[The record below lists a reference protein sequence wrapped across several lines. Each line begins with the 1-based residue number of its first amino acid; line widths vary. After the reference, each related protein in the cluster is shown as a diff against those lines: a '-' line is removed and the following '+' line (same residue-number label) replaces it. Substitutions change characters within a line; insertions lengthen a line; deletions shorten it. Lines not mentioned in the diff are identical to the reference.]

1 MDLRIETSSD
11 LALALCASGP
21 SKCLRNACGWGG
33 GFDWSEEP
41 TLDLGVEYSFH
52 FRPRSWLQLLQLQQP
67 KGRSIE
73 RTGRRFLCLNP
84 KP

>member
-52 FRPRSWLQLLQLQQP
+52 FRLDPGYNCYSYNSP
-67 KGRSIE
+67 KEGQSS
-73 RTGRRFLCLNP
+73 GLAVGFFA
-84 KP
+84 